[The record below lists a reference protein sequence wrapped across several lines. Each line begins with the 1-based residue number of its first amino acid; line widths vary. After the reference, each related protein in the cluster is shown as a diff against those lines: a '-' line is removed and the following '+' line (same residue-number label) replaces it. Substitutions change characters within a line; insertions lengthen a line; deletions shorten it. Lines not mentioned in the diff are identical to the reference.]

1 MQNSVNGCFA
11 RGGGGG
17 WGFLLWLLVCKG
29 QGEGFIESSLRMG
42 WKFPQV
48 TSSTRLHRLWTNGRE
63 RRLVGGREES
73 SHVRLV
79 GTHDPCQGRV
89 EVWHKGVWGSVCD
102 DDWDLRDAQV
112 LCQSLNCKDAI
123 LATRRASFGPGHGP
137 VHLDNVRCS
146 GDETNLLV
154 CPHNGWG
161 IHNCG
166 HHEDAGA
173 ICSDPRSFT
182 PFQLVHRGLCL
193 HKRRWTTVDW
203 CGLPAPSL
211 LPCLSVSLSLSL
223 SLSVCVCLSLSLAH
237 CGPGRGSFLVDNVDC
252 TGNER
257 RLTHCR
263 HTGWGCP

>member
-1 MQNSVNGCFA
+1 MTQLMFFFA
-11 RGGGGG
+11 MFFTPAKSHSGLCPPHGVGRVTMFI
-17 WGFLLWLLVCKG
+17 WGTG
-29 QGEGFIESSLRMG
+29 
-42 WKFPQV
+42 
-48 TSSTRLHRLWTNGRE
+48 
-63 RRLVGGREES
+63 

-173 ICSDPRSFT
+173 ICSGALHITTAATSTFLSKLPRDYRTQASYT
-182 PFQLVHRGLCL
+182 QQY
-193 HKRRWTTVDW
+193 KRY
-203 CGLPAPSL
+203 A
-211 LPCLSVSLSLSL
+211 
-223 SLSVCVCLSLSLAH
+223 
-237 CGPGRGSFLVDNVDC
+237 
-252 TGNER
+252 
-257 RLTHCR
+257 
-263 HTGWGCP
+263 